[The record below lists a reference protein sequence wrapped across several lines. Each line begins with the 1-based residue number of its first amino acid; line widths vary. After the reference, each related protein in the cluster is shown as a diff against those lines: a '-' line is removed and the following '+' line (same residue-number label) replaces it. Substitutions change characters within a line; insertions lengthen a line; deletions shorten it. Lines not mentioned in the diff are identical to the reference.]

1 MWYGNVKQRFQTPAL
16 LKGKRPWH
24 VVCLLV
30 ALNAFPPNVLA
41 DSETDDLETLQA
53 LYDESS
59 EARWAFKKRIE
70 EKRSALKQLRN
81 TCSRWTAL
89 LYLLNNHLHYQNA
102 HGGALKEKY
111 NLDCTLIAVIDNL
124 LRTIQTEE
132 RQLQRMRKTY
142 MRLRQQ
148 VFSLSYKLCAR
159 KQEENN

>member
-1 MWYGNVKQRFQTPAL
+1 MWYGNVKQRFQTPTL
-16 LKGKRPWH
+16 LKGKRPWR
-24 VVCLLV
+24 VVCLLM
-30 ALNAFPPNVLA
+30 ALNAFPLNVLA